1 MPFFRQRDARF
12 WVSKLP
18 GAFNAFDET
27 GTNYLLARIGSPF
40 VLLPTQEKLN
50 DAGTAGN
57 GHPYATFQCNGY
69 WLPLSA
75 QIDAQADFDLLG
87 RLWLRTLGGDV
98 VDTLVSAGVAWK
110 HAANQ
115 KPIAEGLQLDS
126 FNVISDI
133 PGSGASSIHAGV
145 VMDSFGF
152 SQDAGAAIPRV
163 TAGMLSSGKHRGP
176 HQIGT
181 RQVETATAA
190 GTATGNGNVDVT
202 ITALGLPGSP
212 LTIPVSI
219 SNTDTATVWAG
230 KVRTALAAHPVVKY
244 FFIVG
249 GATTAIILTKRHTA
263 PNDTTFN
270 IALANGTPNP
280 GITPAATSADTTA
293 GAFTLP
299 TTQSFVQCPL
309 TAVEVK
315 WTDPDGLRD
324 FATASGCPLRNWSV
338 TLNNNHNLTDDRC
351 STDPQQIE
359 DDPTTTAGA
368 GAASYLTKTSIGD
381 PTIAAQIVILLDSI
395 IPERPKYAQNMVLT
409 DVTFSI
415 LGPELATGV
424 PARLTAIIPQARI
437 SNIAQVGSGEKAAL
451 QIDLLP
457 IFDATSGGAIKGE
470 VVNGL
475 DGASPDYN

>member
-18 GAFNAFDET
+18 GVFNAFEET
-27 GTNYLLARIGSPF
+27 GTNYLLDRIGSPF
-40 VLLPTQEKLN
+40 VLLPTQEKEN

-57 GHPYATFQCNGY
+57 GHPYATFQCNRY
-69 WLPLSA
+69 WLPMSA
-75 QIDAQADFDLLG
+75 QRDAQADFDLTG
-87 RLWLRTLGGDV
+87 RYWLRALGGDV
-98 VDTLVSAGVAWK
+98 VDTVVSGGAAWK

-115 KPIAEGLQLDS
+115 KPIAEGLDLDS
-126 FNVISDI
+126 FNVISEL
-133 PGSGASSIHAGV
+133 GGASSIHAGV
-145 VMDSFGF
+145 VVDSFDM
-152 SQDAGAAIPRV
+152 SQEAGAAIPRV
-163 TAGMLSSGKHRGP
+163 RVGLLSSGKHRGP
-176 HQIGT
+176 HAIGT
-181 RQVETATAA
+181 KQVETATAA
-190 GTATGNGNVDVT
+190 GTAGGNGNVDVT
-202 ITALGLPGSP
+202 ITAVGFPGSP

-219 SNTDTATVWAG
+219 LSGDTAAVWAG
-230 KVRTALAAHPVVKY
+230 KVRTALAAHAIVKY

-270 IALANGTPNP
+270 IALANGTPSP
-280 GITPAATSADTTA
+280 SITPAATSADTTA

-299 TTQSFVQCPL
+299 TTPSFVQCPL
-309 TAVEVK
+309 SKVEVK

-324 FATASGCPLRNWSV
+324 FATASGCPLRSWSV
-338 TLNNNHNLTDDRC
+338 GLNNNHAPADDRC

-359 DDPTTTAGA
+359 NDPTVTTGA
-368 GAASYLTKTSIGD
+368 GAASYLTKLSIGD
-381 PTIAAQIVILLDSI
+381 PTVTAQIVILMDSI
-395 IPERPKYAQNMVLT
+395 IPEFPKYAQNMVLT

-415 LGPELATGV
+415 LGPDLAPTF
-424 PARLTAIIPQARI
+424 PAKITAIIPQARI
-437 SNIAQVGSGEKAAL
+437 AGLAEVESNGKAAL

-470 VVNGL
+470 VINGL